1 MAAENRAEYNE
12 AIELY
17 WQCRNYADATE
28 RIELCRIYIQQAEE
42 IIPKEMAVPNTANNT
57 IAASSQYDTL
67 KPGNKGQ
74 AVLDARMKLY
84 ELGYF
89 SKKPTQTEYTEN
101 MKDYVKKFEKD
112 NGLKQDGILSP
123 EDQEVL
129 FSL

>member
-1 MAAENRAEYNE
+1 MS
-12 AIELY
+12 
-17 WQCRNYADATE
+17 
-28 RIELCRIYIQQAEE
+28 
-42 IIPKEMAVPNTANNT
+42 VPGTANNT

-74 AVLDARMKLY
+74 AVLNARMKLY

>member
-1 MAAENRAEYNE
+1 M
-12 AIELY
+12 
-17 WQCRNYADATE
+17 
-28 RIELCRIYIQQAEE
+28 
-42 IIPKEMAVPNTANNT
+42 
-57 IAASSQYDTL
+57 L
-67 KPGNKGQ
+67 KPGSKGQ

-89 SKKPTQTEYTEN
+89 NKKPTQKEYTSN
-101 MKDYVKKFEKD
+101 MKDYVRKFEKD

>member
-1 MAAENRAEYNE
+1 MRLGFTDNYGIKFVSSGGLNNFEYCDDVFE
-12 AIELY
+12 I
-17 WQCRNYADATE
+17 
-28 RIELCRIYIQQAEE
+28 E
-42 IIPKEMAVPNTANNT
+42 IIKNGAQKKESSSTQSSGN
-57 IAASSQYDTL
+57 ASDGKYTTL
-67 KPGNKGQ
+67 KPGSKGQ

-89 SKKPTQTEYTEN
+89 SKKPTQTEYTNN

-129 FSL
+129 FGL